1 MAKKIIIVDYE
12 SGNLFSVAQALTHLG
27 ADVTITNDI
36 TKIKEAQSLVLP
48 GVGAFPDAKNNLD
61 KLNLSEAVVD
71 FIKSGKA
78 FMGICLGMQLL
89 FEESEE
95 FAVTRG
101 LGIIKGSIK
110 KFNTDANI
118 RIPQIAWNTI
128 YNSKRSWEETPLN
141 DIKQNEFMYFVHSY
155 YAKPSEESVI
165 LTNTKYHDFE
175 YCSSVLVDNVF
186 ATQFHPEKS
195 AVEGLKIFENW
206 IKNLK

>member
-1 MAKKIIIVDYE
+1 MSKKIVIVDYE

-27 ADVTITNDI
+27 ADVTITNDVD
-36 TKIKEAQSLVLP
+36 KIRGAQSLVLP

-61 KLNLSEAVVD
+61 RLNLSDAVVD
-71 FIKSGKA
+71 FIKSGKS

-89 FEESEE
+89 FEDSEE
-95 FAVTRG
+95 FALTKG
-101 LGIIKGSIK
+101 LGIVKGSIK
-110 KFNTDANI
+110 KFQGHSNM

-128 YNSKRSWEETPLN
+128 YNSKRTWENSPLHN
-141 DIKQNEFMYFVHSY
+141 IKQNEFMYFVHSY
-155 YAKPSEESVI
+155 YAKPLEENVV

-175 YCSSVLVDNVF
+175 YCSSVLMDNIF

>member
-1 MAKKIIIVDYE
+1 MSKKIVIVDYE

-27 ADVTITNDI
+27 ADVTITNDVD
-36 TKIKEAQSLVLP
+36 KIRGAQSLVLP

-61 KLNLSEAVVD
+61 RLNLSDAVVD
-71 FIKSGKA
+71 FIKSGKS

-95 FAVTRG
+95 FSLTKG
-101 LGIIKGSIK
+101 LGIVKGSIK
-110 KFNTDANI
+110 KFQDHSNM

-128 YNSKRSWEETPLN
+128 YNSKRTWENSPLHN
-141 DIKQNEFMYFVHSY
+141 IKQNEFMYFVHSY
-155 YAKPSEESVI
+155 YAKPLEENVV

-175 YCSSVLVDNVF
+175 YCSSVLMDNIF